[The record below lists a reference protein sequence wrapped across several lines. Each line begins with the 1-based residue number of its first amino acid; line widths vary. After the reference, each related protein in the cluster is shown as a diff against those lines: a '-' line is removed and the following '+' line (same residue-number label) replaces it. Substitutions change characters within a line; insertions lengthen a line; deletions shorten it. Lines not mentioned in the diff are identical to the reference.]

1 MKKFGFVLVRDFTL
15 SPLSMFIDTLRLAG
29 DDGDRSRR
37 GRFDWQ
43 IVGEKGLPIRSS
55 SGVEVLPTKQI
66 AAPEDYDNIVV
77 VGGLLNGG
85 QHLSAEKEAFLRLA
99 ARRGIP
105 ITALCTGSFVLAEY
119 GLLDN
124 YRACVSWFH
133 VKEFREKFPHVRA
146 NADTLFLVDRDRATC
161 AGGAGAADLASHFVS
176 KLADD
181 RAAEKAARIL
191 VLDRIRTDRDVQPS
205 GELFPT
211 AASRHI
217 RRALLMMESSIQE
230 KTSVSDIAKKLG
242 ISRRQLER
250 LFSEEIQTSPV
261 AAYLALRLR
270 YAGTLLANTDLQI
283 GEIAYRCGFQN
294 AGHFSRVYRQNV
306 GIAPSA
312 FRKTGTPLTPA
323 MTGQCTAPNRWQALH
338 AE

>member
-1 MKKFGFVLVRDFTL
+1 MIKFGFVLVRNFTI

-37 GRFDWQ
+37 GTFDWQ
-43 IVGEKGLPIRSS
+43 IIGEKGLPIRSS
-55 SGVEVLPTKQI
+55 SGVEVLPTRQI
-66 AAPEDYDNIVV
+66 TAPEDYDNIVV

-85 QHLSAEKEAFLRLA
+85 QYLSTEKEAFLLLA
-99 ARRGIP
+99 ARRGVP
-105 ITALCTGSFVLAEY
+105 ITALCTGSFVLAQH

-133 VKEFREKFPHVRA
+133 VNEFREKFPHVRA
-146 NADTLFLVDRDRATC
+146 NADTLFLVDKDRATC

-176 KLADD
+176 RLADD
-181 RAAEKAARIL
+181 KAAEKAARIL
-191 VLDRIRTDRDVQPS
+191 VLDRIRTDRDVQPN

-211 AASRHI
+211 AASRHT

-230 KTSVSDIAKKLG
+230 KITVTDIAKKLG

-250 LFSEEIQTSPV
+250 LFSEEIHTSPV

-270 YAGTLLANTDLQI
+270 YAKTLLTNSDLQI

-294 AGHFSRVYRQNV
+294 AGHFSRVYRQNI
-306 GIAPSA
+306 GIPPSD
-312 FRKTGTPLTPA
+312 FRKSGVLFS
-323 MTGQCTAPNRWQALH
+323 TATAFGANLGAPH
-338 AE
+338 